1 VRPIS
6 IPSVA
11 ALVVVVPPELLAA
24 YLDQG
29 GYLDGTTAE
38 TA

>member
-11 ALVVVVPPELLAA
+11 ALVVVPPEPLAA

-29 GYLDGTTAE
+29 GYLDGTTVV